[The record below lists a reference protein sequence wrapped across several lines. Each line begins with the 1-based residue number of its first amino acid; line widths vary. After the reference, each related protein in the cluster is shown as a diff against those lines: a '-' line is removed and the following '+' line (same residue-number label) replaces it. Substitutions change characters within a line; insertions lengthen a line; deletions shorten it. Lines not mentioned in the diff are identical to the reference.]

1 MKVREIQ
8 PIIDL
13 VIQTKSGYLLI
24 DCINSLD
31 GKSLIKEGS
40 NLLTN
45 KINKKY
51 HGLGLK
57 IIERIAETYEGD
69 MEYSIEEDKF
79 ILNVTVLNISQ
90 KMITI

>member
-45 KINKKY
+45 KRNKEE

-57 IIERIAETYEGD
+57 IIKRIADSYEGNMD
-69 MEYSIEEDKF
+69 YSVEEDKF
-79 ILNVTVLNISQ
+79 VLNVTVLNIYR
-90 KMITI
+90 K